1 MRFLDVLGGVAE
13 SVEENLSKSIEQS
26 NEFAR
31 DIRLRKIERREA
43 AEDIY
48 KKDLREARDAMD
60 TLSGLTGGD
69 IDKAAQLYKLGG
81 NAAGAQNIAKL
92 VQEEQLKMGDDFS
105 IDKMYEFVESKT
117 KGFGAEDYLTK
128 LVRRPEELISTP
140 SEERVGGVGLYE
152 ALFKPDF
159 SKEIQRGVEAA
170 APLTQ
175 VKDVEGLDIQTARLL
190 GTTVAKEYKQQQ
202 EMYAQDIASKII
214 ANQTA
219 REALSQKFAFTNAE
233 FRANINGISED
244 QGIPLNDDGT
254 INIQTAEEQNLN
266 LSQALTD
273 SIEIATNIG
282 KQATGTFKDKG
293 NLATL
298 IGKASVKDANTGN
311 YVINVQNPNRGVK
324 ESDKLETGKVYNLK
338 NDDNILMPHLYVGTD
353 FTTTGFVQLY

>member
-202 EMYAQDIASKII
+202 EI
-214 ANQTA
+214 ANMQLENAILNNKKLDAEISQLGLMTGADFRRSFDTVLSA
-219 REALSQKFAFTNAE
+219 RLDTSEEKYQSAIDAFDYSIQSMAK
-233 FRANINGISED
+233 RA
-244 QGIPLNDDGT
+244 
-254 INIQTAEEQNLN
+254 
-266 LSQALTD
+266 
-273 SIEIATNIG
+273 
-282 KQATGTFKDKG
+282 
-293 NLATL
+293 
-298 IGKASVKDANTGN
+298 
-311 YVINVQNPNRGVK
+311 
-324 ESDKLETGKVYNLK
+324 LETGASNKKDIRNELYTAAKLVQPYYTPNTDYQIPNLPEDPEVGRIYAIEEDTGYK
-338 NDDNILMPHLYVGTD
+338 GAVLFLGIDNYIKLD
-353 FTTTGFVQLY
+353 

>member
-48 KKDLREARDAMD
+48 KKDLREAREAMD

-175 VKDVEGLDIQTARLL
+175 VKDVEG
-190 GTTVAKEYKQQQ
+190 
-202 EMYAQDIASKII
+202 
-214 ANQTA
+214 
-219 REALSQKFAFTNAE
+219 
-233 FRANINGISED
+233 
-244 QGIPLNDDGT
+244 
-254 INIQTAEEQNLN
+254 
-266 LSQALTD
+266 
-273 SIEIATNIG
+273 
-282 KQATGTFKDKG
+282 
-293 NLATL
+293 
-298 IGKASVKDANTGN
+298 
-311 YVINVQNPNRGVK
+311 
-324 ESDKLETGKVYNLK
+324 
-338 NDDNILMPHLYVGTD
+338 
-353 FTTTGFVQLY
+353 

>member
-48 KKDLREARDAMD
+48 KKDLREAREAMD

-190 GTTVAKEYKQQQ
+190 ETTAAKQYGQEQ
-202 EMYAQDIASKII
+202 EMYQLDLAAKILNNE
-214 ANQTA
+214 AA
-219 REALSQKFAFTNAE
+219 REAIKQKFAFTNAE
-233 FRANINGISED
+233 FRANMDDITTN

-273 SIEIATNIG
+273 TVEIATNVALT
-282 KQATGTFKDKG
+282 ATGTLKDKG
-293 NLATL
+293 NLGTL
-298 IGKASVKDANTGN
+298 LAKASSTDNKGN
-311 YVINVQNPNRGVK
+311 YVVNVNKYK
-324 ESDKLETGKVYNLK
+324 EDTVPQVGKVYNISKNNKNIPHIYLGSELK
-338 NDDNILMPHLYVGTD
+338 
-353 FTTTGFVQLY
+353 FVPLI